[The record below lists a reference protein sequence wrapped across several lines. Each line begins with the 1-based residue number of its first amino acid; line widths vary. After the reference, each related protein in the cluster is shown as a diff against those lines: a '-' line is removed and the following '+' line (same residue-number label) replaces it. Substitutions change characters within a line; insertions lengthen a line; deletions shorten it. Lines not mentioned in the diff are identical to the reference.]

1 MREALLALFLSS
13 AEPLSREQLA
23 SICDDNPD
31 CAGWE
36 AELDTLLAVGEGVLQ
51 LVCVAGGYRLQIHPR
66 HNALLARLH
75 VEAPR
80 PLSKATLETLAVI
93 AYQQP
98 VTRPEIEQWRGV
110 AVSAQIMQQLQDRG
124 WIMVAGHRETPG
136 RPALWVTTPQ
146 FLEHFSLASLAGLP
160 TIIGAAEAGCEEEKG
175 RRDPS

>member
-13 AEPLSREQLA
+13 AEPLSHERLA
-23 SICDDNPD
+23 SIFDNNPD

-36 AELDTLLAVGEGVLQ
+36 SELDVLLAVGEGPLQ
-51 LVCVAGGYRLQIHPR
+51 LICVAEGYRLQIHPR

-98 VTRPEIEQWRGV
+98 VTRPEIEHWRGV
-110 AVSAQIMQQLQDRG
+110 TVSTQIMQQLQDQG
-124 WIMVAGHRETPG
+124 WIVVAGHRETPG
-136 RPALWVTTPQ
+136 RPALWVTTSQ
-146 FLEHFSLASLAGLP
+146 FLEHFSLASLADLP
-160 TIIGAAEAGCEEEKG
+160 TVMGAIEG
-175 RRDPS
+175 

>member
-31 CAGWE
+31 CVGWE

-98 VTRPEIEQWRGV
+98 VTRPEIEHWRGV

-136 RPALWVTTPQ
+136 RPALWVTTSQ